1 MPYIFNGMNKHSSK
15 SAYTF
20 IVVALSIVGI
30 LIFSSAA
37 LGVIAKSEAKF
48 ITVAIN
54 QIVLGFAMGM
64 IAFFTIS
71 YIPYKFWRKISL
83 FIFIFACILATLVF
97 VPGIGIKANGA
108 ARWIGVGNYSFQ
120 PSEFLKISYVIF
132 LAAIFSRSK
141 EKIKSFKK
149 GVLPYLGV
157 TAIVAALLML
167 EPDNDTFFITAS
179 AGFAMFIVAGAK
191 FKHILLL
198 SLVAVLALGG
208 VLLVRPYARERVM
221 TFFHPS
227 ANSLTSGYQIQQSL
241 IAIGNGGIF
250 GKGFGQSAQK
260 FGFLP
265 EPMGDSIFAVAS
277 EEFGFLG
284 SVTIILL
291 FVAFALSALK
301 IAAGTDDSFG
311 RLLVVGIVILVV
323 SGSFSNIASMLG
335 IIPLSGTPLLFISQ
349 GGTALLTG
357 LAEAGIIL
365 SVSRKKHSK
374 LSRK

>member
-1 MPYIFNGMNKHSSK
+1 MNKHSSK

>member
-1 MPYIFNGMNKHSSK
+1 MSKHPTK
-15 SAYTF
+15 SAYAF
-20 IVVALSIVGI
+20 IVIALSIVGI

-48 ITVAIN
+48 FTVAMN
-54 QIVLGFAMGM
+54 QIVLGFIMGM
-64 IAFFTIS
+64 ISFFTIS
-71 YIPYKFWRKISL
+71 YIPYKFWKKISL
-83 FIFIFACILATLVF
+83 YIFIIACVLAILVF
-97 VPGIGIKANGA
+97 VPHIGIRANGA
-108 ARWIGVGNYSFQ
+108 ARWIAVGNYTFQ
-120 PSEFLKISYVIF
+120 PSELLKIGYVIF
-132 LAAIFSRSK
+132 IASFFSKNK
-141 EKIKSFKK
+141 ENIKSFKK
-149 GVLPYLGV
+149 GVLPYLGI
-157 TAIVAALLML
+157 TAIVAVLLML

-179 AGFAMFIVAGAK
+179 AGFAIFVVAGAK

-198 SLVAVLALGG
+198 SLIAILAFGG
-208 VLLVRPYARERVM
+208 ILLVRPYARERVM
-221 TFFHPS
+221 TFFHPA

-250 GKGFGQSAQK
+250 GKGFGQSSQK

-291 FVAFALSALK
+291 FVSLALSALK
-301 IAAGTDDSFG
+301 IAANTEDLFG
-311 RLLVVGIVILVV
+311 RLLVVGIVILIV

-365 SVSRKKHSK
+365 SVSRRKYSK
-374 LSRK
+374 SNRV

>member
-1 MPYIFNGMNKHSSK
+1 MNKHPSK
-15 SAYTF
+15 NAYTF
-20 IVVALSIVGI
+20 IVIALSVVGI

-37 LGVIAKSEAKF
+37 LGVIAKSESKF
-48 ITVAIN
+48 ISVALN
-54 QIVLGFAMGM
+54 QIVLGFIMGM
-64 IAFFTIS
+64 VAFFTVS
-71 YIPYKFWRKISL
+71 FIPYKFWKKISL
-83 FIFIFACILATLVF
+83 IVFIIAVILCALVF
-97 VPGIGIKANGA
+97 VPHIGVRANGA
-108 ARWIGVGNYSFQ
+108 ARWIAIGNNTFQ
-120 PSEFLKISYVIF
+120 PSEILKIAYVIF
-132 LAAIFSRSK
+132 MASIFSKNK
-141 EKIKSFKK
+141 ENVRTFKK
-149 GVLPYLGV
+149 GVLPFLGV
-157 TAIVAALLML
+157 TSIVAVLLML

-179 AGFAMFIVAGAK
+179 SGFAIFVVAGAK
-191 FKHILLL
+191 IKHILLL
-198 SLVAVLALGG
+198 CLVAILALGG
-208 VLLVRPYARERVM
+208 VLLVRPYARERLM

-227 ANSLTSGYQIQQSL
+227 EKSLTSSYQIQQSL
-241 IAIGNGGIF
+241 IAIGTGGVF

-291 FVAFALSALK
+291 FVAFSLSALK
-301 IAAGTDDSFG
+301 IAANTDDPFG
-311 RLLVVGIVILVV
+311 RLLAVGIVILIV

-365 SVSRKKHSK
+365 GIARKKYSK
-374 LSRK
+374 SGRTI

>member
-1 MPYIFNGMNKHSSK
+1 MSKHTTK
-15 SAYTF
+15 SYYTF
-20 IVVALSIVGI
+20 IVIALSIVGI

-48 ITVAIN
+48 ISVAMN
-54 QIVLGFAMGM
+54 QILLGFVMGM
-64 IAFFTIS
+64 ISFFTVS

-83 FIFIFACILATLVF
+83 FVFITACILATLVF
-97 VPGIGIKANGA
+97 IPGIGIRANGA
-108 ARWIGVGNYSFQ
+108 ARWVNIFGNSFQ
-120 PSEFLKISYVIF
+120 PSEILKIAYVIF
-132 LAAIFSRSK
+132 MASLFSKSK
-141 EKIKSFKK
+141 EKVKTFKQ

-157 TAIVAALLML
+157 TAIVAVLLML

-179 AGFAMFIVAGAK
+179 AGFAIFMVAGARI
-191 FKHILLL
+191 KHIALLL
-198 SLVAVLALGG
+198 LIALIAVGG

-221 TFFHPS
+221 TFLHPS
-227 ANSLTSGYQIQQSL
+227 EKSLSSGYQIQQSL

-284 SVTIILL
+284 SATIILL
-291 FVAFALSALK
+291 FVSFALSALK
-301 IAAGTDDSFG
+301 IAANTEDSFG

-349 GGTALLTG
+349 GGTALLIG

-365 SVSRKKHSK
+365 SVSRKKVSK
-374 LSRK
+374 LSHN

>member
-1 MPYIFNGMNKHSSK
+1 MSKHPSK

-20 IVVALSIVGI
+20 IVVALSVVGI

-48 ITVAIN
+48 ISVALN
-54 QIVLGFAMGM
+54 QIVLGFIMGM

-71 YIPYKFWRKISL
+71 YIPYRFWKKISL
-83 FIFIFACILATLVF
+83 IIFVIAVILCALVF
-97 VPGIGIKANGA
+97 VPHIGIRANGA
-108 ARWIGVGNYSFQ
+108 ARWIGIGNYSFQ
-120 PSEFLKISYVIF
+120 PSELLKIAYVVFIAS
-132 LAAIFSRSK
+132 LFSKNK
-141 EKIKSFKK
+141 EKIRSFKK

-157 TAIVAALLML
+157 TAIVAILLML

-179 AGFAMFIVAGAK
+179 AGFAIFIVAGAK
-191 FKHILLL
+191 FKHIFLLT
-198 SLVAVLALGG
+198 LVAILALGG
-208 VLLVRPYARERVM
+208 VLLVRPYTRERVM

-241 IAIGNGGIF
+241 IAIGTGGIF

-291 FVAFALSALK
+291 FVAFSLSALR
-301 IAAGTDDSFG
+301 IASNTDDPFG
-311 RLLVVGIVILVV
+311 RLLTVGIVILVV

-365 SVSRKKHSK
+365 SVSRKRSSK
-374 LSRK
+374 LSRN